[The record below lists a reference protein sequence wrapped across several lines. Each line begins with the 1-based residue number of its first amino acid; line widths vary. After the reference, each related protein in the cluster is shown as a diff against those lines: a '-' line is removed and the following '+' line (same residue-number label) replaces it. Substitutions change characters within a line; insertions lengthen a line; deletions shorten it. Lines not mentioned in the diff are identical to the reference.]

1 MRWAGGE
8 TAASSK
14 SDNNILA
21 PETIDGSPRVSERKE
36 IRRLLAYLRPYTPRL
51 VSGILLIAVMGV
63 IEFLI
68 AFALRPAFDVILNP
82 HSTTQALVLFQ
93 IPYTHRVIDLHSFAP
108 RHFHNVWTVFAVALL
123 LLTLVKGVA
132 EYIGSILIQ
141 HVGLSAVTD
150 LRNEVY
156 SEVVQQPIGFFQ
168 LNPVGR
174 VMSAVISDIE
184 QMRSAFSD
192 WFAEFFRQSFS
203 LIAFIGVLMKINWR
217 MALGSAILIPVV
229 VWPVGKFGRRIR
241 RSSEK
246 SRSRLAD
253 LSHILQETISGNRV
267 VKAFGMEGFEI
278 RKFREAAR
286 NLLRENMRWIR
297 AFAATSPVMDVL
309 GAIVVALVLLA
320 ARGEIK
326 AGRMTVG
333 LFVAFAYA
341 LFKAYEPIKRLGNVY
356 QLFLQAA
363 GTSRQVFSY
372 LDLPKEVMEAPGAQ
386 KLPRLARSV
395 EFDRASF
402 AYDGGPLILKR
413 IDLDVPAGTVVAIV
427 GSSGAGKTTLV
438 NLLPRFHSVTS
449 GALRIDGHDIRDVT
463 LRSLREQM
471 AIVTQE
477 TILFNDTVRNNLCY
491 GQPDMPQEKIVA
503 AAQAALAH
511 DFIVQ
516 MSLGYDTV
524 IGDRGQRLSGGQRQ
538 RLAIAR
544 ALLKDAP
551 ILILDEATSELD
563 SESEMLVQRA
573 LNNLMTGRTVFV
585 IAHRLST
592 IRRADM
598 IVVLDDGTIRE
609 RGTHEEL
616 LSRNGIYARLY
627 DMQFRDVEPISRIAG
642 PE

>member
-1 MRWAGGE
+1 MALE
-8 TAASSK
+8 TTAA
-14 SDNNILA
+14 
-21 PETIDGSPRVSERKE
+21 PGGSERKE
-36 IRRLLAYLRPYTPRL
+36 IRRLLGYLRPYVPRL
-51 VSGILLIAVMGV
+51 SLGVFLIAVMAGIDALV
-63 IEFLI
+63 ILAI
-68 AFALRPAFDVILNP
+68 RPAFDVVLDP
-82 HSTTQALVLFQ
+82 ASTTQALQLIR
-93 IPYTHRVIDLHSFAP
+93 IPRTNYVVDLRSFVP
-108 RHFHNVWTVFAVALL
+108 HHFHNVWTVFAVALL
-123 LLTLVKGVA
+123 SFFIVKGIA

-141 HVGLSAVTD
+141 HVGLSGVTD

-156 SEVVQQPIGFFQ
+156 AQVVQQPIGFFQ
-168 LNPVGR
+168 YNPVGR
-174 VMSAVISDIE
+174 VLSAVISDIE

-192 WFAEFFRQSFS
+192 WFAELFRQAFS
-203 LIAFIGVLMKINWR
+203 LVGYIAVLLAINWR
-217 MALGSAILIPVV
+217 MAVGSAVLIPLVV
-229 VWPVGKFGRRIR
+229 VPVGKFGRRIR

-246 SRSRLAD
+246 SRARLAD
-253 LSHILQETISGNRV
+253 LSQILHETTAGNRV
-267 VKAFGMEGFEI
+267 VKAFGMERFEI
-278 RKFREAAR
+278 QKFREAAR

-297 AFAATSPVMDVL
+297 AFAATSPVMDLL
-309 GAIVVALVLLA
+309 GAVVIVLVLLV

-326 AGRMTVG
+326 AHRMTVG
-333 LFVAFAYA
+333 LFVAFVAA
-341 LFKAYEPIKRLGNVY
+341 LLKSYEPIKRLGNVY
-356 QLFLQAA
+356 QLFLQAG
-363 GTSRQVFSY
+363 GTSKQVFTY

-386 KLPRLARSV
+386 VLPRLARSV
-395 EFDRASF
+395 EFDDASF
-402 AYDGGPLILKR
+402 AYEAGPLILKR
-413 IDLDVPAGTVVAIV
+413 IDLEVPAGSVVAIV

-438 NLLPRFHSVTS
+438 NLLPRFYSVTS
-449 GALRIDGHDIRDVT
+449 GAVRIDGHDIRDVT

-491 GQPDMPQEKIVA
+491 GQPNMAQEKIIA

-516 MSLGYDTV
+516 MPLGYDTV

-598 IVVLDDGTIRE
+598 IAVLDDGAIRE

-616 LSRNGIYARLY
+616 LARNGIYARLY
-627 DMQFRDVEPISRIAG
+627 DMQFRDAEPVARMAG

>member
-1 MRWAGGE
+1 MTDNIPQMR
-8 TAASSK
+8 
-14 SDNNILA
+14 
-21 PETIDGSPRVSERKE
+21 ERDE
-36 IRRLLAYLRPYTPRL
+36 IRRLLGYLRPYTTL
-51 VSGILLIAVMGV
+51 LALGILLIAVMGV
-63 IEFLI
+63 AELI
-68 AFALRPAFDVILNP
+68 VALAIKPALDVILDP
-82 HSTTQALVLFQ
+82 HSTVQKLALFTIPGTQYVVDLNSFV
-93 IPYTHRVIDLHSFAP
+93 PHRIH
-108 RHFHNVWTVFAVALL
+108 HVWSVFAVALL
-123 LLTLVKGVA
+123 LVFLIKGLA
-132 EYIGSILIQ
+132 EYFGSTLIQ
-141 HVGLSAVTD
+141 YVGLAGITD
-150 LRNEVY
+150 LRNTVY
-156 SEVVQQPIGFFQ
+156 SKIVQQPVGFFQ
-168 LNPVGR
+168 HNPVGR

-184 QMRSAFSD
+184 QMRAAFSD
-192 WFAEFFRQSFS
+192 WMAELFRQIFS
-203 LIAFIGVLMKINWR
+203 LIAYILVLLVIDWR
-217 MALGSAILIPVV
+217 MAVGAAVLIPLV
-229 VWPVGKFGRRIR
+229 VWPTSKLGRRIR

-253 LSHILQETISGNRV
+253 LSQILQETISGNRV

-278 RKFREAAR
+278 RKFREAGR

-297 AFAATSPVMDVL
+297 AFAATSPLMDLL
-309 GAIVVALVLLA
+309 GAVVISLVLLF

-326 AGRMTVG
+326 ADRMTIG
-333 LFVAFAYA
+333 AFGAFTFA
-341 LFKAYEPIKRLGNVY
+341 LFKAYEPIKRIGTVY
-356 QLFLQAA
+356 QLFLQAI
-363 GTSRQVFSY
+363 GISTQVFAFI
-372 LDLPKEVMEAPGAQ
+372 DRPEEIIEEPGAAV
-386 KLPRLARSV
+386 LPPLSKGV

-402 AYDGGPLILKR
+402 AYDSGPLILR
-413 IDLDVPAGTVVAIV
+413 NIDLKVPAGAVVAIV

-438 NLLPRFHSVTS
+438 NLLPRFYAPSS
-449 GALRIDGHDIRDVT
+449 GAVRIDGRDIRDVT

-491 GQPDMPQEKIVA
+491 GRPDMPDAKIFA

-511 DFIVQ
+511 DFITQ
-516 MSLGYDTV
+516 MPQGYQTL

-592 IRRADM
+592 IRRADV
-598 IVVLDDGTIRE
+598 IAVLEDGTIRE
-609 RGTHEEL
+609 RGTHDEL
-616 LSRNGIYARLY
+616 LARGGVYARLY
-627 DMQFRDVEPISRIAG
+627 EMQFRDAEPVPRGAG